1 MSDHA
6 LQSRRPT
13 PFQITTPSER
23 SASPDR
29 ATEQSYEAVERTSS
43 PDRMDTTV
51 DQPCQTGQP
60 ERPKCARDY
69 TEIYTAELGHPTLF
83 DGVGIEDIPI
93 LIWNCG
99 RTSRPVTYTFHDFLK
114 LEDHQVRHV
123 ILGTMIAN
131 DEEDVHKWPS
141 STLFMDDNYK

>member
-6 LQSRRPT
+6 MQPRLST
-13 PFQITTPSER
+13 PFAEHYTTPSER
-23 SASPDR
+23 SASSDGSV
-29 ATEQSYEAVERTSS
+29 EQSYEAVERTSS

-51 DQPCQTGQP
+51 DQPCHSKQP

-69 TEIYTAELGHPTLF
+69 AEIYTAELGHQTLF

-99 RTSRPVTYTFHDFLK
+99 RVSRPVTYTFHDFLK
-114 LEDHQVRHV
+114 LEDHQV
-123 ILGTMIAN
+123 
-131 DEEDVHKWPS
+131 
-141 STLFMDDNYK
+141 